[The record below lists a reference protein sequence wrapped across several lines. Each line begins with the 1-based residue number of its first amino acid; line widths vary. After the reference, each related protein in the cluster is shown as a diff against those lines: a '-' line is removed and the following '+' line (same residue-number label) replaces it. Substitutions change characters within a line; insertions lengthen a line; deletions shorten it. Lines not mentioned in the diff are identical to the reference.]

1 MTSVLNVIVS
11 IIFHGVAYAMVL
23 YVISVGLSLTM
34 GMLNFVNLA
43 HGVFAMAGGYAAL
56 WLMKAQGAPFTLA
69 LLASAL
75 LVALV
80 SVVLERLLYRRLYG
94 AGELDQTLMTIG
106 LIFVATAAA
115 HFAFGPLPQRV
126 DLPPAITGHFFV
138 LGRDFPTY
146 RAFLIVV
153 GCVMFLALWLGIER
167 TLVGARIRAAVD
179 NRSMAQC
186 IGINT
191 NGLFTIVFA
200 LGSGVAALGGGLGAD
215 IIAISPGYAMEH
227 LIYFL
232 IVVSMGGLGS
242 ITGAFV
248 AALILGVG
256 DTACKILM
264 PEVGAFFVYVAVF
277 VVLLARPAGLFGRPT
292 S

>member
-1 MTSVLNVIVS
+1 MTNVLNIIVS
-11 IIFHGVAYAMVL
+11 IVFHGLAYAMVL

-56 WLMKAQGAPFTLA
+56 WLMKAEGVPFILA
-69 LLASAL
+69 LVLSAL
-75 LVALV
+75 LIALV
-80 SVVLERLLYRRLYG
+80 SVILERLLYRRLYG

-106 LIFVATAAA
+106 LIFMATAAA

-126 DLPPAITGHFFV
+126 DLPPAITGHFFIA
-138 LGRDFPTY
+138 GRDFPTY
-146 RAFLIVV
+146 RAFLIVA
-153 GCVMFLALWLGIER
+153 GCLIFVALWLGIER

-191 NGLFTIVFA
+191 SALFTIAFA

-215 IIAISPGYAMEH
+215 IIAIAPGYAMEH

-248 AALILGVG
+248 AALILGIG
-256 DTACKILM
+256 DTACKILV

-277 VVLLARPAGLFGRPT
+277 VVLLFRPAGLFGRTT

>member
-1 MTSVLNVIVS
+1 MTSALNLIVS
-11 IIFHGVAYAMVL
+11 IAFHGIAYAMVL

-56 WLMKAQGAPFTLA
+56 WLMKAQGAPFALA
-69 LLASAL
+69 LLASAVL
-75 LVALV
+75 IAMV

-94 AGELDQTLMTIG
+94 AGELDQTLLTIG
-106 LIFVATAAA
+106 LIFTATAAA

-126 DLPPAITGHFFV
+126 DLPPAITGQFFV
-138 LGRDFPTY
+138 AGRDFPTY
-146 RAFLIVV
+146 RAFLIVA
-153 GCVMFLALWLGIER
+153 GCLMFLALWFGIER
-167 TLVGARIRAAVD
+167 TLIGARIRAAVD

-186 IGINT
+186 VGIDT
-191 NGLFTIVFA
+191 NRLFTIVFA

-215 IIAISPGYAMEH
+215 IIAIAPGYAMEH

-242 ITGAFV
+242 IAGAFV
-248 AALILGVG
+248 AALILGIG
-256 DTACKILM
+256 DTACKILI

-277 VVLLARPAGLFGRPT
+277 VVLLLRPAGLFGRAT

>member
-1 MTSVLNVIVS
+1 MTNALSITVS
-11 IIFHGVAYAMVL
+11 ILFHGLAYAMVL

-56 WLMKAQGAPFTLA
+56 WLMKAEGVPFLLA
-69 LLASAL
+69 LVVAAL
-75 LVALV
+75 LIALV

-106 LIFVATAAA
+106 LIFMATAAA

-126 DLPPAITGHFFV
+126 DLPPAITGHFFIA
-138 LGRDFPTY
+138 GRDFPTY
-146 RAFLIVV
+146 RAFLIVA
-153 GCVMFLALWLGIER
+153 GCLIFLALWLGIER

-191 NGLFTIVFA
+191 SALFTIVFA

-215 IIAISPGYAMEH
+215 IIAIAPGYAMEH

-248 AALILGVG
+248 AALILGIG

-277 VVLLARPAGLFGRPT
+277 AVLLIRPAGLFGRTT

>member
-1 MTSVLNVIVS
+1 MTNVLNIIVS
-11 IIFHGVAYAMVL
+11 IVFHGLAYAMVL

-56 WLMKAQGAPFTLA
+56 WLMKAEGVPFILA
-69 LLASAL
+69 LVLSAL
-75 LVALV
+75 LIALV
-80 SVVLERLLYRRLYG
+80 SVILERLLYRRLYG

-106 LIFVATAAA
+106 LIFMATAAA

-126 DLPPAITGHFFV
+126 DLPPAITGHFFIA
-138 LGRDFPTY
+138 GRDFPTY
-146 RAFLIVV
+146 RAFLIVA
-153 GCVMFLALWLGIER
+153 GCLIFVALWLGIER

-191 NGLFTIVFA
+191 SALFTIVFA

-215 IIAISPGYAMEH
+215 IIAIAPGYAMEH

-248 AALILGVG
+248 AALILGIG
-256 DTACKILM
+256 DTACKILV

-277 VVLLARPAGLFGRPT
+277 VVLLFRPAGLFGRTT